1 MGLIRVMI
9 FGLTILVLPA
19 RSDAADE
26 WSFRLI
32 PYVWMSGLSGDVATI
47 PGAPEADIDMSFG
60 DILENLDFAAFV
72 VGEARRGDLFLRGE
86 VSYAKIS
93 NGAATPGPLFSGA
106 DVTAE
111 TFFGGLAAGYTIN
124 RGAAHQVDAFA
135 GFRYWV
141 IDTELDLSAGVLP
154 GQSVSETESF
164 VDPLVGLSASYMI
177 SPDWSIAASGTIGGF
192 GVGADL
198 EWGFTTGI
206 TYHAGENW
214 GVIAGYRYL
223 AVDYDHGDFVY
234 DVAQHGP
241 FLGAV
246 FDF

>member
-1 MGLIRVMI
+1 MDVIRVMI
-9 FGLTILVLPA
+9 IGLTILVLPA
-19 RSDAADE
+19 RAGAADE

-32 PYVWMSGLSGDVATI
+32 PYVWMSGLSGDVATL
-47 PGAPEADIDMSFG
+47 PGAPEADIDMSFT

-72 VGEARRGDLFLRGE
+72 VGEARHGDLFLRGE

-93 NGAATPGPLFSGA
+93 DGAATPGPLFSGA

-111 TFFGGLAAGYTIN
+111 TFFGGLAAGYTII
-124 RGAAHQVDAFA
+124 RGPAHQVDAFA

-141 IDTELDLSAGVLP
+141 IDTDLDLSGGVLP
-154 GQSVSETESF
+154 AQSVSETESF
-164 VDPLVGLSASYMI
+164 VDPLVGLS
-177 SPDWSIAASGTIGGF
+177 
-192 GVGADL
+192 L
-198 EWGFTTGI
+198 EWGVTTGV

-214 GVIAGYRYL
+214 GVIVGYRYL